1 MSKCHVGD
9 VASGRVFSPPDQTPP
24 KDVNKRIF
32 ASQSK
37 SHARSDSMS
46 ILPEGR
52 GREGDAILFNTM
64 VSRSGFG
71 EKAKKPCACALPSV
85 DWLVH
90 RRPLLRLLHL
100 SCNVTRAT
108 WSSSVGPLQGN
119 AAAAAATNCARE
131 GGREGGSSPKYNIL
145 GRGSL
150 PSGIGGTILP
160 LRPREQTL
168 PQVRK
173 E

>member
-90 RRPLLRLLHL
+90 RREDELAWRLAAPSSASSTSLVMSQGQRGRRRSDPFKGTPPPPPPPLIAR
-100 SCNVTRAT
+100 
-108 WSSSVGPLQGN
+108 G
-119 AAAAAATNCARE
+119 RE
-131 GGREGGSSPKYNIL
+131 GGRE
-145 GRGSL
+145 
-150 PSGIGGTILP
+150 
-160 LRPREQTL
+160 Q
-168 PQVRK
+168 PQI
-173 E
+173 